1 MMLSSSTSS
10 SSFSSSLS
18 LKQYNISRFDG
29 RKESYPKWRKTVI
42 MCMKLRRQAHHLT
55 TPLPP
60 ALIPITKNRPSF
72 GILTRRDDDDDVDDD
87 DDDTKAVVE
96 PAHVTKRK
104 AKADANATQSAQN
117 EQIEHDYLESFVLIY
132 SSLSDDVAHLVDH
145 ILEGDTYK
153 LWSFLEKKYM
163 ANTLDNQMVL
173 RDQFRACKLGPT
185 EDIETYISR
194 LNRLRFTL
202 DDSQGYSTPENEY
215 MYQL

>member
-153 LWSFLEKKYM
+153 L
-163 ANTLDNQMVL
+163 
-173 RDQFRACKLGPT
+173 
-185 EDIETYISR
+185 
-194 LNRLRFTL
+194 
-202 DDSQGYSTPENEY
+202 
-215 MYQL
+215 